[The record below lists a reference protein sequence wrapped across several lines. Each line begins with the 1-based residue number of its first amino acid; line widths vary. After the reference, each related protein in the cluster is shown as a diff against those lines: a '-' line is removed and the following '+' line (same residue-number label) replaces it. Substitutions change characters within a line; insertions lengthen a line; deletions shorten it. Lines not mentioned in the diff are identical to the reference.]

1 MMAEGADKSVR
12 ESKIVIAIP
21 PKLHH
26 NSAVSFFS
34 CSSCIVGEK
43 YNRKFF
49 LPRFGGEARN
59 ERSGDTEGNRRFRRE
74 RIGMI
79 SRSNFGK
86 TADGQ
91 AVALYT
97 LTNARGAVAKIT
109 TFGGIVT
116 ELHVPDRNGKK
127 GDVVLGFSTLDGY
140 LKAHPYFGAIT
151 GRVANRIAK
160 GKFKLDGKTYTLAT
174 NNKPNHLHG
183 GDKGFD
189 KRVWKAQIVRRKD
202 GPALQLSYTSPDGE
216 EGYPG
221 ALTSKVTYIL
231 TDQNVLRIEYA
242 ATTTK
247 ATPINLTNHSYF
259 NLAGKGLILD
269 HELTLNCS
277 RYTPVDDTAIPTGEL
292 APVAGTDMDFTTPH
306 KIGERLESVGKDP
319 TGYDHNYVIDGGG
332 KKKLVKAAS
341 VYEST
346 SGRTME
352 IYTDQ
357 PGVQLYTGN
366 FLDGTIVGK
375 GGWKYVKN
383 SALCL
388 ETQHYPDSINQ
399 KNFPSVVLRPGQTYK
414 TVTEHRFGVRK

>member
-1 MMAEGADKSVR
+1 
-12 ESKIVIAIP
+12 
-21 PKLHH
+21 
-26 NSAVSFFS
+26 
-34 CSSCIVGEK
+34 
-43 YNRKFF
+43 
-49 LPRFGGEARN
+49 
-59 ERSGDTEGNRRFRRE
+59 
-74 RIGMI
+74 MI

-97 LTNARGAVAKIT
+97 LTNAKGAVAKIT

-116 ELHVPDRNGKK
+116 ELHVADKSGQK

-140 LKAHPYFGAIT
+140 LKGHPYFGVIA

-160 GKFKLDGKTYTLAT
+160 GKFTLDGKTYTLAV

-189 KRVWKAQIVRRKD
+189 KKVWKATVVRRKD
-202 GPALQLSYTSPDGE
+202 GPALQLTYTSPDGE

-231 TDQNVLRIEYA
+231 TDENVLRIEYV

-269 HELTLNCS
+269 HELTMNCA
-277 RYTPVDDTAIPTGEL
+277 RYTPVDDTSIPTGEL
-292 APVAGTDMDFTTPH
+292 APVAGSAMDFIQPH
-306 KIGERLESVGKDP
+306 KLGERLESVGKDP
-319 TGYDHNYVIDGGG
+319 TGYDHNYVVDGGG
-332 KKKLVKAAS
+332 KKKLVKCAS
-341 VYEST
+341 VFEAT
-346 SGRTME
+346 SGRTMDV
-352 IYTDQ
+352 YTDQ

-366 FLDGTIVGK
+366 FLDGTVVGK

-399 KNFPSVVLRPGQTYK
+399 KNFPSVVLRPGQNYK
-414 TVTEHRFGVRK
+414 TATEYRFGARK